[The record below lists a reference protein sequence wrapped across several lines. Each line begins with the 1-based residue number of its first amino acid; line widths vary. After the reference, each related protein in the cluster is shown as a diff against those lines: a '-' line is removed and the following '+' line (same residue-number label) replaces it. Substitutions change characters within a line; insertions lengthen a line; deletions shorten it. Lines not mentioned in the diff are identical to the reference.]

1 MMVKTG
7 SEVCKVSAEACEVSV
22 VMAAEE
28 RHKSPSKLGRAGEER
43 QKVPLGVALGVCSI
57 GSESL
62 TLPVTLVKVPWKG
75 AFSLAEAERAEL
87 ELLGLHSWSLNAF
100 RVFRQITPQSRR
112 TLQLVLDSGRVPS
125 PANRFSFAPST
136 QVFMENRNAD
146 TIQLDDRSS
155 WIQLSFH

>member
-1 MMVKTG
+1 MDSSADCRATTRGPSQHRGRGVRGGRTVPVEPGVRHAVGGPPTRGFATG
-7 SEVCKVSAEACEVSV
+7 GSGKAGRTPDQAAKATDRFILQRESRGNPGTCLPLPAECQQGQCDSND
-22 VMAAEE
+22 
-28 RHKSPSKLGRAGEER
+28 
-43 QKVPLGVALGVCSI
+43 
-57 GSESL
+57 
-62 TLPVTLVKVPWKG
+62 
-75 AFSLAEAERAEL
+75 EL
-87 ELLGLHSWSLNAF
+87 NRSSQG
-100 RVFRQITPQSRR
+100 RR